1 MIEKIFDIFKS
12 RFTIF
17 KSALL
22 FLFKTQVELVLVC
35 ATLHNFL
42 RKECRYDEFLI
53 EAVDEPS
60 SSMLAVNEDHTFE
73 PIIQTQDQERKDANA
88 WMTSIAMYMWMNAI

>member
-1 MIEKIFDIFKS
+1 MNVIERIFGIFKS

-17 KSALL
+17 KSAPS

-35 ATLHNFL
+35 AALHNFL
-42 RKECRYDEFLI
+42 RKEFRSDEFLI

-60 SSMLAVNEDHTFE
+60 SSMLPVNEDHIFE
-73 PIIQTQDQERKDANA
+73 PIIQTQEQEQKDTNV
-88 WMTSIAMYMWMNAI
+88 